1 MHMKNLEKEID
12 YIIQVKEGYKFELG
26 VFLKEIIEGSLDAE
40 YYTKSVIDYR
50 VLMRSINLINYD
62 FEDWEGFDP
71 QDINFIRD
79 MTKYLF
85 QLNSIESKTSQKHKR
100 HAKSLDASQILASKQ
115 KSKQYSHF
123 EIIKKLPI
131 PKVPDLLE

>member
-1 MHMKNLEKEID
+1 MERRQRQEDIESKYYEVHIKNLEKEID
-12 YIIQVKEGYKFELG
+12 YIVQVKEGYKFELG

-71 QDINFIRD
+71 QDIIYIRE

-85 QLNSIESKTSQKHKR
+85 QLNSIESKTGAR
-100 HAKSLDASQILASKQ
+100 HRRQAKSLDASQILASKL
-115 KSKQYSHF
+115 KSK
-123 EIIKKLPI
+123 
-131 PKVPDLLE
+131 